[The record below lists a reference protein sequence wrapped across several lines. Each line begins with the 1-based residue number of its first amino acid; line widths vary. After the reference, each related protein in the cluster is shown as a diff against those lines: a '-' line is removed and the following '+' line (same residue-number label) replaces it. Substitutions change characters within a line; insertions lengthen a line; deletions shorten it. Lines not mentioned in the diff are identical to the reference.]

1 MRSVANRGSEAD
13 HKGHGHMS
21 TIAVVGTGYVGITT
35 AASMASL
42 GHDVT
47 GIDIDAD
54 KVERLNR
61 AEVPILEPGL
71 PELVRD
77 GIRQGHLAFTT
88 GHSAVRDA
96 EFVFLCVP
104 TPPAED
110 GRADLT
116 HLLDASR
123 TIAPHLQPDA
133 VVINKS
139 TVPVGSCARV
149 QRELGR
155 QDVFVVSNPEFLRE
169 GHAVQDCLQPDRLV
183 IGSDDE
189 AAAIRVFSLYR
200 GVVTPLV
207 VTDPATAE
215 LTKYA
220 ANAFLATK
228 LSFINSVAAICE
240 EVGAD
245 IGDVVLGMGHD
256 RRIGAEFLR
265 PGPGWGGS
273 CFPKDT
279 RALDAI
285 ARDAGYDFTLLRETI
300 AVNEAQKHRVVEK
313 VERLVPGG
321 LAAARVA
328 VWGLTFKA
336 GTDDLRESPSLAV
349 IEQLVAAGADVHAH
363 DPAVDP
369 GVALPGVT
377 VHKEAL
383 DAVDGA
389 DALVVMTEWDDYR
402 WIDPVELVER
412 MATPNVVDTRNLLNR
427 ASMTRVGCRLLS
439 TGRS

>member
-1 MRSVANRGSEAD
+1 
-13 HKGHGHMS
+13 MS
-21 TIAVVGTGYVGITT
+21 SIAVVGTGYVGITT

-42 GHDVT
+42 GHDVI
-47 GIDIDAD
+47 GIDIDAG

-61 AEVPILEPGL
+61 SEVPILEPGL
-71 PELVRD
+71 TELVRD
-77 GIRQGHLAFTT
+77 GVRQGHLRFSTDHADAA
-88 GHSAVRDA
+88 HA

-104 TPPAED
+104 TPPTEN
-110 GRADLT
+110 GGADLT
-116 HLLDASR
+116 HLLDAAR
-123 TIAPHLQPDA
+123 TLSPHLQADA

-228 LSFINSVAAICE
+228 LSFINSIAAICE

-256 RRIGAEFLR
+256 KRIGAEFLR

-313 VERLVPGG
+313 VERLVPDA
-321 LAAARVA
+321 LADARVA

-363 DPAVDP
+363 DPAVDA
-369 GVALPGVT
+369 GTTIDGVT
-377 VHKEAL
+377 IHKDPLDAL
-383 DAVDGA
+383 DGA
-389 DALVVMTEWDDYR
+389 HALVLMTEWDDYR
-402 WIDPVELVER
+402 WIDPLEIVER
-412 MATPNVVDTRNLLNR
+412 MAAPNVVDTRNVLNR
-427 ASMTRVGCRLLS
+427 ASLTRAGCRLVA

>member
-1 MRSVANRGSEAD
+1 
-13 HKGHGHMS
+13 MS
-21 TIAVVGTGYVGITT
+21 SIAVVGTGYVGLTT

-42 GHDVT
+42 GHSVV

-54 KVERLNR
+54 KVAKLTA

-71 PELVRD
+71 TELVRD
-77 GIRQGHLAFTT
+77 GLRQGHLRFSTDHAEAA
-88 GHSAVRDA
+88 HV
-96 EFVFLCVP
+96 EFVFLCLP
-104 TPPAED
+104 TPPAEN

-116 HLLDASR
+116 YLLDAAR
-123 TIAPHLQPDA
+123 TLSPHLKADT

-207 VTDPATAE
+207 VTDRATAE

-228 LSFINSVAAICE
+228 LSFVNSIAAICE

-245 IGDVVLGMGHD
+245 IGDVVLGLGHD
-256 RRIGAEFLR
+256 KRIGAEFLR

-300 AVNEAQKHRVVEK
+300 AVNDEQKHRVIDK
-313 VERLVPGG
+313 VRRLLDGPLEG
-321 LAAARVA
+321 ARIA

-349 IEQLVAAGADVHAH
+349 IAELVAAGADVHAH
-363 DPAVDP
+363 DPTVDP
-369 GVALPGVT
+369 GTDLSRATGIAAVGPDALT
-377 VHKEAL
+377 IHKDAL
-383 DAVDGA
+383 DAADGA
-389 DALVVMTEWDDYR
+389 QALVVMTEWDDYR
-402 WIDPVELVER
+402 WIDPAELVER
-412 MATPNVVDTRNLLNR
+412 MAAPGVVDTRNLLNR
-427 ASMTRVGCRLLS
+427 SSLARAGCRLLS
-439 TGRS
+439 TGRA

>member
-1 MRSVANRGSEAD
+1 
-13 HKGHGHMS
+13 MS
-21 TIAVVGTGYVGITT
+21 NIAVVGTGYVGITT

-42 GHDVT
+42 GHSVV
-47 GIDIDAD
+47 GIDIDES
-54 KVERLNR
+54 KVEMLSR
-61 AEVPILEPGL
+61 AEVPILEAGL
-71 PELVRD
+71 NELVRD
-77 GIRQGHLAFTT
+77 GLRQGHLRFTT
-88 GHSAVRDA
+88 DHAEAADA

-104 TPPAED
+104 TPPDED

-116 HLLDASR
+116 HLLDAAR
-123 TIAPHLQPDA
+123 TLSPHLQPDA

-139 TVPVGSCARV
+139 TVPVGSAARV

-169 GHAVQDCLQPDRLV
+169 GHAVRDCLQPDRLV

-200 GVVTPLV
+200 GIVTPLV

-228 LSFINSVAAICE
+228 LSFINSIAAICE
-240 EVGAD
+240 EVGAN
-245 IGDVVLGMGHD
+245 IGDLVLGLGHD
-256 RRIGAEFLR
+256 KRIGAEFLR

-279 RALDAI
+279 RALQAI
-285 ARDAGYDFTLLRETI
+285 AADVDYDFTLLRETV
-300 AVNEAQKHRVVEK
+300 AVNDAQRHRVVGK
-313 VERLVPGG
+313 VGRLSSVP
-321 LAAARVA
+321 LDQARVA

-349 IEQLVAAGADVHAH
+349 IDVLLEAGADVHAH
-363 DPAVDP
+363 DPTIDP
-369 GVALPGVT
+369 ASDVIEGVT
-377 VHKEAL
+377 LHDSPL

-389 DALVVMTEWDDYR
+389 HALLLMTEWDDYR
-402 WIDPVELVER
+402 WIDPAELVDR
-412 MATPNVVDTRNLLNR
+412 MAEPNVVDTRNLLNPASLTR
-427 ASMTRVGCRLLS
+427 AGCRVVG

>member
-1 MRSVANRGSEAD
+1 M
-13 HKGHGHMS
+13 
-21 TIAVVGTGYVGITT
+21 
-35 AASMASL
+35 
-42 GHDVT
+42 
-47 GIDIDAD
+47 
-54 KVERLNR
+54 
-61 AEVPILEPGL
+61 
-71 PELVRD
+71 
-77 GIRQGHLAFTT
+77 
-88 GHSAVRDA
+88 
-96 EFVFLCVP
+96 
-104 TPPAED
+104 
-110 GRADLT
+110 
-116 HLLDASR
+116 
-123 TIAPHLQPDA
+123 
-133 VVINKS
+133 
-139 TVPVGSCARV
+139 
-149 QRELGR
+149 
-155 QDVFVVSNPEFLRE
+155 
-169 GHAVQDCLQPDRLV
+169 

-228 LSFINSVAAICE
+228 LSFINSIAAICE

-256 RRIGAEFLR
+256 KRIGAEFLR

-313 VERLVPGG
+313 VERLVPCP
-321 LAAARVA
+321 LSDARVA
-328 VWGLTFKA
+328 IWGLTFKA

-363 DPAVDP
+363 DPAVDA
-369 GVALPGVT
+369 GATIAGVT
-377 VHKEAL
+377 IHKDPL
-383 DAVDGA
+383 DVLDGA
-389 DALVVMTEWDDYR
+389 HALVLMTEWDDYR
-402 WIDPVELVER
+402 WIDPVEIVER
-412 MATPNVVDTRNLLNR
+412 MAAPNVVDTRNVLNR
-427 ASMTRVGCRLLS
+427 ASLTRAGCRLLG

>member
-1 MRSVANRGSEAD
+1 M
-13 HKGHGHMS
+13 
-21 TIAVVGTGYVGITT
+21 GTGYVGITT

-42 GHDVT
+42 GHDVI

-77 GIRQGHLAFTT
+77 GVRQGHLRFTT
-88 GHSAVRDA
+88 EHAAVGDA

-110 GRADLT
+110 GRADLS
-116 HLLDASR
+116 HLLDAAR
-123 TIAPHLQPDA
+123 TLAPHLQPDS

-149 QRELGR
+149 ERELGR
-155 QDVFVVSNPEFLRE
+155 QDVYVVSNPEFLRE

-183 IGSDDE
+183 IGSADE

-228 LSFINSVAAICE
+228 LSFINSIAAICE

-256 RRIGAEFLR
+256 KRIGAEFLR

-313 VERLVPGG
+313 VERLVPDA
-321 LAAARVA
+321 LADAKVA

-363 DPAVDP
+363 DPAVDV
-369 GVALPGVT
+369 GTTIEGVT
-377 VHKEAL
+377 LHKDPLDAL
-383 DAVDGA
+383 DGA
-389 DALVVMTEWDDYR
+389 HALVVMTEWDDYR
-402 WIDPVELVER
+402 WIDPDEIVER
-412 MATPNVVDTRNLLNR
+412 MSTPNVVDTRNLLNR
-427 ASMTRVGCRLLS
+427 ASLSRAGCRLVS

>member
-1 MRSVANRGSEAD
+1 
-13 HKGHGHMS
+13 MS
-21 TIAVVGTGYVGITT
+21 SIAVVGTGYVGITT

-42 GHDVT
+42 GHDVI
-47 GIDIDAD
+47 GIDIDAG

-61 AEVPILEPGL
+61 SEVPILEPGL
-71 PELVRD
+71 TELVRD
-77 GIRQGHLAFTT
+77 GVRQGHLRFSTDHADAA
-88 GHSAVRDA
+88 HA

-104 TPPAED
+104 TPPTEN
-110 GRADLT
+110 GGADLT
-116 HLLDASR
+116 HLLDAAR
-123 TIAPHLQPDA
+123 TLSPHLQADA

-228 LSFINSVAAICE
+228 LSFINSIAAICE

-256 RRIGAEFLR
+256 KRIGAEFLR

-313 VERLVPGG
+313 VERLVPDA
-321 LAAARVA
+321 LADARVA
-328 VWGLTFKA
+328 VWGLTFNA

-349 IEQLVAAGADVHAH
+349 IEQLGAAGADVHAH
-363 DPAVDP
+363 DPAVDA
-369 GVALPGVT
+369 GTTIDGVT
-377 VHKEAL
+377 IHKDPLDAL
-383 DAVDGA
+383 DGA
-389 DALVVMTEWDDYR
+389 HALVLMTEWDDYR
-402 WIDPVELVER
+402 WIDPLEIVER
-412 MATPNVVDTRNLLNR
+412 MAAPNVVDTRNVLNR
-427 ASMTRVGCRLLS
+427 ASLTRAGCRLVA